1 MVAVRTTLK
10 LEAPVAM
17 DGQRLVSPEYVD
29 VLASMSV
36 RMFQENQER
45 TQRFESLL
53 QTTLAS
59 RAGAVGDEE
68 RRREERKAAGL
79 AVR

>member
-53 QTTLAS
+53 QTALAS

>member
-53 QTTLAS
+53 QAALAC